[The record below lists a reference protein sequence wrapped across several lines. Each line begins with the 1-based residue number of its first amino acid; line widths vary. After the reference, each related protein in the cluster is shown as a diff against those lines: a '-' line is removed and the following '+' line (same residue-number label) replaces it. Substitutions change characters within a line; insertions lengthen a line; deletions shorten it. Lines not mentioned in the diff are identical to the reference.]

1 MADTRLSL
9 ALDQGVLP
17 DLPETG
23 AILWFGL
30 PDPSQAALV
39 PGADLTAIQPMQPA
53 ANALTGAGIR
63 VLPEAG
69 PDAQAEN
76 AIVTLP
82 RARARAQLWIAQ
94 AAAALPAGGW
104 LIVDGGKTDGVDSLF
119 KACRKRLDDCE
130 SFTKAHGRLF
140 WAQIGDDRFDDWRS
154 PASGIDGFRTG
165 PGVFSADGIDPASA
179 LLAKALPALKGR
191 VADLGAGWGF
201 LSSGILQNAGVTHL
215 DLVEADHVALTAARH
230 NLADPRAAFHWAD
243 ATTWRA
249 EAPLDAV
256 VMNPPFHTG
265 RAGDPGLGKAFIAAA
280 ARALSPQ
287 GKLWLVANRHL
298 PYEAELEARF
308 RGVQELEGTR
318 SFKLYLADGPRR
330 QGKGARA

>member
-9 ALDQGVLP
+9 ALDQGLLP
-17 DLPETG
+17 DLPRSG
-23 AILWFGL
+23 AALWFGL
-30 PDPSQAALV
+30 PDPFGAALL
-39 PGADLTAIQPMQPA
+39 PGTDLTAVQPVQPA
-53 ANALTGAGIR
+53 ASSLEAAGLR
-63 VLPEAG
+63 VLPEPE
-69 PDAQAEN
+69 PDTQAEV

-94 AAAALPAGGW
+94 AAAALPEGGW
-104 LIVDGGKTDGVDSLF
+104 LIVDGAKTDGVDSLF

-140 WAQIGDDRFDDWRS
+140 WAQIGQDRFEDWLT
-154 PASGIDGFRTG
+154 PDSGIEGFQTG

-179 LLAKALPALKGR
+179 LLAAALPALKGR

-201 LSSGILQNAGVTHL
+201 LSSHILKSADVSHL
-215 DLVEADHVALTAARH
+215 DLVEADHMALSSARR
-230 NLADPRAAFHWAD
+230 NLDDARASFHWAD
-243 ATTWRA
+243 ATAWQPAGR
-249 EAPLDAV
+249 LDAV

-280 ARALSPQ
+280 SRALSPQ